1 MNRYDIQLLQRSV
14 AYPSVSITMPTHRTA
29 PDNRQDPIR
38 LKNLVT
44 QAVDRLLAEFSRR
57 ELEPLLTRLDGLVA
71 AVDWRN
77 TLDGLALYFNRDVA
91 RSFVLPFTL
100 AERVVVDET
109 FFTRDLVYALNH
121 SPRYWVLA
129 LSEKPTR
136 LFEGLRETLVEI
148 TDNGFPLTHEG
159 PGGATE
165 LPGGFGVRKSAYR
178 DERHRQFFRQVDDAL
193 AKVMA
198 TDRLPL
204 VVVGVDRFLAFFKE
218 VTAHD
223 DAILTTLTGSH
234 DRTSAC
240 ELGRLVWPL
249 VQANLADRPR
259 QALERLDAA
268 VGAQQSVST
277 LGEVWRMAQ
286 DGRGRL
292 LLVEEDYHAPALVD
306 ESGRH
311 LTLMDDPT
319 TPGAIDD
326 AVDDAIEAVLSRGGE
341 VVFVDNGALEKHGRI
356 ALILRY

>member
-1 MNRYDIQLLQRSV
+1 MNREDIRLLQDVRT
-14 AYPSVSITMPTHRTA
+14 YPSLSITMPTHRTA

-38 LKNLVT
+38 LRNLVA
-44 QAVDRLLAEFSRR
+44 QATDRLLGEFSRR
-57 ELEPLLTRLDGLVA
+57 ELEPLFTRLDGLVA
-71 AVDWRN
+71 AIDWRN
-77 TLDGLALYFNRDVA
+77 TLDGLALYVNRDVA

-136 LFEGLRETLVEI
+136 LFEGRREALVEV
-148 TDNGFPLTHEG
+148 TGNGFPLTHEG

-165 LPGGFGVRKSAYR
+165 LPGGLGVRKSAYR
-178 DERHRQFFRQVDDAL
+178 DERHRQFFRQVDGVL
-193 AKVMA
+193 AQVMA

-204 VVVGVDRFLAFFKE
+204 VVVGVDRFIAFFQE
-218 VTAHD
+218 VTAHS
-223 DAILTTLTGSH
+223 DAILTTMTGSH
-234 DRTSAC
+234 DRTSAY
-240 ELGRLVWPL
+240 ELGRMVWPL
-249 VQANLADRPR
+249 VQANLADRKR
-259 QALERLDAA
+259 KALEMLDAA
-268 VGAQQSVST
+268 VGAQQYVST
-277 LGEVWRMAQ
+277 IGEVWRMAR

-292 LLVEEDYHAPALVD
+292 LLVEEDYHSPALVD

-311 LTLMDDPT
+311 LTLVDDPT

-341 VVFVDNGALEKHGRI
+341 VVFVDNGLLEKHSRI